1 FQYYILLSDSYDGKP
16 IYEYHYQR
24 IEKSDDYVFTPD
36 RRHYKERNLI
46 LGGLGITDER
56 IQSAYEKQK
65 DNKNKKS
72 LEQIEIDIIR
82 EETDK
87 QKNKADFERD
97 INNFVDYCSQK
108 ILSNNDHDIEFMMN
122 FNRNF
127 SLFSRVAF
135 NDEDEVEIFD
145 ILSYRRYYI
154 ENEKLVD
161 YPEAL
166 NLMKMC
172 AGSELRKYSFYKF
185 NQLESYSQ
193 NKVLREK
200 VRQVK
205 KLIEKSKDENHTE

>member
-1 FQYYILLSDSYDGKP
+1 
-16 IYEYHYQR
+16 
-24 IEKSDDYVFTPD
+24 
-36 RRHYKERNLI
+36 
-46 LGGLGITDER
+46 
-56 IQSAYEKQK
+56 
-65 DNKNKKS
+65 
-72 LEQIEIDIIR
+72 
-82 EETDK
+82 
-87 QKNKADFERD
+87 
-97 INNFVDYCSQK
+97 
-108 ILSNNDHDIEFMMN
+108 HDIEFMMN